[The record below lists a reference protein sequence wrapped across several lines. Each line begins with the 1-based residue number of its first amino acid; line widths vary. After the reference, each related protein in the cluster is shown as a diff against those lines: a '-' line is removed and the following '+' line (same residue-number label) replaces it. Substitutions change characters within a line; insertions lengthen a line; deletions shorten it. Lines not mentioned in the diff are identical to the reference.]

1 MPNNSSTSD
10 PEKSLAE
17 YKRIEKEQLMI
28 LDALKSVNE
37 INALEDLIYAILT
50 WMKKWSGCEAVGI
63 RLQEGDDFPYYITS
77 GFPEQFVKLE
87 KHLCSYD
94 KDGCLI
100 RDDEGNPMI
109 ECMCGNVICGR
120 FDPTK
125 NFFTSDGSFWSNCTT
140 KLLSETTDTDR
151 QARTRNRC
159 NGFGY
164 ESVALIPLRT
174 AGETFGLMQFNDHE
188 EGKFSAGKI
197 ATYRRVADHVA
208 SSLAKLK
215 AVASLKK
222 SEEQLTA
229 IVENTQDAIGVSQ
242 NGHHH
247 FVNTAYVNLFGYGQP
262 EELIGKPVLELIG
275 EQERDRVKD
284 FMIARENGGHV
295 NNCYQTKGL
304 KQDGTEFDMEVTV
317 SRYGAANDRKNLV
330 ILRDITERIKTEEK
344 MRRQKYFLE
353 KAQDI
358 GKIGTWELDIE
369 SNILVWTD
377 ENYKI
382 FGVPKGTDLTYE
394 RFLDCIHPDD
404 LEYVDNAWKAAVSGK
419 PYDIEHRINANGTV
433 KWVREK
439 ARLEFDDKGKCI
451 RGIGVTQDITQ
462 NKQKERIQSVKL
474 RLADYASSHTSRE
487 LLQKFLDEAESL
499 AESEIGFYHL
509 IDENK
514 KTLSLQAWSTNTLKN
529 MCTEYVKEEHYPI
542 AKAGVWGDSFR
553 KRKPLVYNEYQALPH
568 KTGLPEGHAPV
579 IRLLTVPVL
588 RGGNVVAILG
598 VGNKRVNYTGQDIE
612 ILKEVADIS
621 WEAISLKK
629 SNETLQESE
638 QRFRTLF
645 EQAPIGIDLVSP
657 EGIPTHVNK
666 ALVDLLGYSED
677 ELCANQFITWTH
689 PDDINS
695 NLDLVRQVREGH
707 IDHVTVEKRYL
718 NKKGGIIW
726 ARTEVA
732 GVRKPSGELDYFI
745 AMVQDITE
753 QKLNQE
759 RLTQSEF
766 ALKQAQKIAGVGNWA
781 WDLKK
786 NQHTWSEEIYRIYG
800 RDLNL
805 PPAVYPEVC
814 EYFTPESWSG
824 LSEKVEMAMIEGT
837 SYQYDA
843 EVIRHGGEHRWITV
857 RGEATKDDYGQV
869 IRLQGTI
876 QDITK
881 RKFTENALKV
891 SEERFKFLSEATVEG
906 IYIHDNGVVLDANES
921 FAKILGYDSANE
933 IIGAQIMAKH
943 LTSKSLKKER
953 TYIASDYEGAYEV
966 VGIKCNG
973 TRFPVEFISRNIE
986 YRGKL
991 ARVVAVRDITEHK
1004 AAEKLLTWNVKR
1016 NEILSETAARLLQ
1029 SGDPKSLIN
1038 DLCKTVME
1046 FLDCQVFFN
1055 FMEDPDAGK
1064 LHLNACAGISDEKRS
1079 EIEWIDHGTTVCGTV
1094 AQTGRRMICED
1105 ILNSSDP
1112 VTALIKSFGIQAYC
1126 CHPLL
1131 IEERLLGTL
1140 SFGKRSDSSFLPE
1153 EIEMMKSI
1161 ANLVAVAVNRI
1172 KHEKEKINL
1181 EAQLRQ
1187 AQKVEAIGRLAGGV
1201 AHDLNNMLCPIL
1213 NYAEMLTEELRVGDE
1228 RREFALEIANAGA
1241 RARDLVRQL
1250 LAFSRK
1256 QVITLNPTDINQV
1269 VRGIE
1274 KLLLRTIPEDIKFK
1288 KKLSTEI
1295 RPVLADIGQIEQI
1308 LMNLT
1313 VNSADAMPDGGL
1325 LTIETGLS
1333 SLDEEYA
1340 RTHPD
1345 VRPGL
1350 YAMLSVSD
1358 TGSGMDDVTLAH
1370 IFEPFFSTKGERGTG
1385 LGLATVYGI
1394 VKQHSGN
1401 IWVYSEPEM
1410 GTTFKIYFPIVME
1423 MPDKKEPVQKIKYS
1437 QKGEETILL
1446 VEDNEQVRHLGRTIL
1461 QRQGYKVLEAENGD
1475 NALDIMTSH
1484 DDVIHLLLTDVVMPG
1499 MNGKELYEKAVQ
1511 KYKDLKV
1518 LFMSGYTDDIIAH
1531 RGVLSDGIQ
1540 LIQKPF
1546 SVDGLAAK
1554 VREVLDNNTTGQRQN

>member
-1 MPNNSSTSD
+1 MPNSSSISD
-10 PEKSLAE
+10 TEKLLAE

-28 LDALKSVNE
+28 LDALQSVNE
-37 INALEDLIYAILT
+37 IDDLDELIYAILT

-94 KDGCLI
+94 KDGSLM
-100 RDDEGNPMI
+100 RDDDGNPMI
-109 ECMCGNVICGR
+109 ECMCGNVIRGR
-120 FDPTK
+120 FDPSK

-140 KLLSETTDTDR
+140 KLLSETTDADR

-174 AGETFGLMQFNDHE
+174 AGETFGLMQFNDHG
-188 EGKFSAGKI
+188 EGKFSAGNI

-222 SEEQLTA
+222 SEEQLKA

-242 NGHHH
+242 NSHHL
-247 FVNTAYVNLFGYGQP
+247 FVNTAYVNLFGYRQP
-262 EELIGKPVLELIG
+262 EELIRKPILELIG

-353 KAQDI
+353 KAQEI

-369 SNILVWTD
+369 SNTLVWTD

-382 FGVPKGTDLTYE
+382 FGVPRETDLTYE

-404 LEYVDNAWKAAVSGK
+404 LEYVDNAWRAAVSGK

-439 ARLEFDDKGKCI
+439 AKLEFDSKGKCI

-462 NKQKERIQSVKL
+462 KKQKEKIQSVKL

-509 IDENK
+509 IDENQ

-542 AKAGVWGDSFR
+542 AEAGVWGDSFR
-553 KRKPLVYNEYQALPH
+553 KRKPLVYNDYQTLPH
-568 KTGLPEGHAPV
+568 KAGLPEGHAPV

-598 VGNKRVNYTGQDIE
+598 VGNKRTNYTGQDIE
-612 ILKEVADIS
+612 IVKEVADIS

-689 PDDINS
+689 PEDINNS
-695 NLDLVRQVREGH
+695 LESVRQVREGH
-707 IDHVTVEKRYL
+707 TDHVTVEKRYL
-718 NKKGGIIW
+718 NKKGGTIW

-745 AMVQDITE
+745 AMV
-753 QKLNQE
+753 
-759 RLTQSEF
+759 
-766 ALKQAQKIAGVGNWA
+766 
-781 WDLKK
+781 
-786 NQHTWSEEIYRIYG
+786 
-800 RDLNL
+800 
-805 PPAVYPEVC
+805 
-814 EYFTPESWSG
+814 
-824 LSEKVEMAMIEGT
+824 
-837 SYQYDA
+837 
-843 EVIRHGGEHRWITV
+843 
-857 RGEATKDDYGQV
+857 
-869 IRLQGTI
+869 

-943 LTSKSLKKER
+943 LTSESLKKAQ

-1029 SGDPKSLIN
+1029 SGNPKSLIN
-1038 DLCKTVME
+1038 DLCKTVMA

-1079 EIEWIDHGTTVCGTV
+1079 EIEWIEHGTTVCGTV
-1094 AQTGRRMICED
+1094 AQTGRCMICEN
-1105 ILNSSDP
+1105 ISNSSDP
-1112 VTALIKSFGIQAYC
+1112 VTALIKSFDIQAYC
-1126 CHPLL
+1126 CHPLV

-1140 SFGKRSDSSFLPE
+1140 SFGKRSNSSFLPE

-1181 EAQLRQ
+1181 EAQLRE

-1228 RREFALEIANAGA
+1228 RREQALEIANAGA

-1256 QVITLNPTDINQV
+1256 QVITLKPTDINQV

-1288 KKLSTEI
+1288 KNLSREI

-1313 VNSADAMPDGGL
+1313 VNSADAMPDGGFL
-1325 LTIETGLS
+1325 AIETGLS

-1358 TGSGMDDVTLAH
+1358 TGSGMDDATLAH

-1410 GTTFKIYFPIVME
+1410 GTTFKIYFPIAME
-1423 MPDKKEPVQKIKYS
+1423 MPDKKEPVQKTKYS

-1461 QRQGYKVLEAENGD
+1461 QRQGYRVLEAGNGD
-1475 NALDIMTSH
+1475 DALDIMTTH

-1546 SVDGLAAK
+1546 SVNGLAAK
-1554 VREVLDNNTTGQRQN
+1554 VREVLDNNTAAQSQH